1 MRKNNGAGGSLKNI
15 VKSMPIDIVVSST
28 VSLEKMVLYFY

>member
-15 VKSMPIDIVVSST
+15 VKSTPIDFVVSST
-28 VSLEKMVLYFY
+28 VSLEKIALYFY